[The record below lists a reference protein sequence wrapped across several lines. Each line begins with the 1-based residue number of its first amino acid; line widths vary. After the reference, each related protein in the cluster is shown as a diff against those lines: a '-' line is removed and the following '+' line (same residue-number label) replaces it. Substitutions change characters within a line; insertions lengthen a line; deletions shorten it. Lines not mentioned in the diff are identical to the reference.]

1 MKYVVRIFYSLVI
14 VLTANI
20 PLLMGSYI
28 QPVWTLFLGIG
39 FIFLN
44 IKPSLHSGRL
54 PRKRL
59 RLCENGCELLKL
71 FLISMTVSAVFL
83 IVSLPSVFKG
93 DTVSVFFPGMN
104 AITFSENKFMWFLD
118 LLIVIL
124 IEAVL
129 FWNGIL
135 RVYLSS
141 SQIGIKWRVI
151 GIVCGWIPVVN
162 LIVLWKII
170 RLSSAETEFES
181 LKIQSNEL
189 RREDKLCDTQY
200 PILLVHGVFFRD
212 FKYFNYW
219 GRIPGE
225 LEQNGATI
233 YYGNHQSAAS
243 VSDSGKELAERI
255 LQLVKEK
262 GVEKVNI
269 IAHSKGG
276 LDCRYAVSA
285 LGMDKYIASLTTINT
300 PHRGCVFADYLLS
313 KIPQSVKNKVA
324 ESYNAALRKMGD
336 FNPDFIAA
344 VTDLT
349 ASACK
354 CFNEKIKDMPGIYYQ
369 SVGSKLNVASGGRFP
384 LNFSYQLVKYFDGA
398 NDGLVSEDSFP
409 WGENY
414 TFLTTKERRGIS
426 HGDMID
432 LNRENR
438 KDFDVREFYVDLV
451 NQLKKMGY

>member
-212 FKYFNYW
+212 FKYFNCW